1 MPRALDSG
9 SIVQVVLLKG
19 EASTSTDIGAV
30 RKPAGRQDRSDG
42 TIGVMAFI
50 AKPIPRLI
58 LVVPILW
65 SVIGGQA
72 AILLSVPQDFG
83 LLVAGAIGVA
93 LAFRST

>member
-1 MPRALDSG
+1 
-9 SIVQVVLLKG
+9 
-19 EASTSTDIGAV
+19 
-30 RKPAGRQDRSDG
+30 
-42 TIGVMAFI
+42 MAFI